1 MKQKKAQGHTVL
13 LGPGSLLLCSP
24 LLPPIESTFCKK
36 TFYAAHTS

>member
-13 LGPGSLLLCSP
+13 GPGSLLSHSP
-24 LLPPIESTFCKK
+24 LVLPPTESSFCKK

>member
-24 LLPPIESTFCKK
+24 LVLPPTESTFC
-36 TFYAAHTS
+36 